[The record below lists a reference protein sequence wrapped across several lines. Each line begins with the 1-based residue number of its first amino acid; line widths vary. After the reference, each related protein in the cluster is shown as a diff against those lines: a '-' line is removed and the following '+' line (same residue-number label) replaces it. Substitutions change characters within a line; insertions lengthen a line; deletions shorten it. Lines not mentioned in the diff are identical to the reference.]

1 MNLTAF
7 TNQLSKVLTRRLSKA
22 IIDGNKRE
30 VGTIRKLLDDP
41 QGLQKKVEDIQKRH
55 QQGESFDQQK
65 INNDIDKS
73 FPKPEEATLSGSQ
86 VVENLKV
93 MGTDQSKDAGK
104 YADNNGFKPET
115 LKDIQG
121 HDRFDL
127 ETVDVDD
134 IYKSAGAEDFR
145 VIADNP
151 KGPRQNT
158 VQSEP
163 TVPPI
168 INKNGEVLDG
178 NNRLHTAKLDKEDP
192 SKPFDGKVQIL
203 RGSSTLQDN
212 ANNEVIDRVGSFA
225 ENLKTKVE
233 MDRPSVET
241 KVGTNLNASLKNVAN
256 MPQSGSF
263 IKSFAKATTKKN
275 KDSSVKDNNFDP
287 EIVDDE
293 LYVGIAMDLLRAV
306 KDNKG
311 GRPGKKLTEV
321 DKSGQTHVVTAK
333 NMNELAKDV
342 GESVADRILSKGG
355 TALKPW
361 EQRYL
366 GSMIIEFGRGN
377 FGGKFSAD
385 DLSIPHLFKE
395 STQPKDV
402 GKGTFKDQK
411 ILETSDYFNTWYK
424 TRNGGHGGKYWF
436 DLFPHNRS
444 EKAASPRY
452 HGPWKVDENLNVIEA
467 PRGVDK
473 SLRIGGGKGDTSQ
486 TKDNLEILN
495 ILGKQKLG
503 VDSDKFE
510 YFQHLGRMGVFKE
523 AGIDK
528 GSLEIAIARN
538 KLDEVDVQ
546 ELTRYYDNLKL
557 LKKKYND
564 LEDLARIKEGKP
576 PLTPLERENFG
587 KGEHIRNEIYQN
599 YYKEAPKKN
608 KNNPNPSPTGEKI
621 DLDNSVGGF
630 ETGNSNFLK
639 ALQMA
644 SLDTS
649 NLSELNTIQRAK
661 FNRITTEIKERF
673 RMDPENAEVYMPY
686 FLDSRTR
693 VYPLDSSGANLISG
707 LGRFGYSA
715 ERAMAKPVTYN
726 DEAFYAIVDD
736 FLRFEDN
743 PIVQT
748 RVKGDEL
755 GMKST
760 ASTAKAKRVLS
771 GNYPKEIELKNII
784 LRGTG
789 KGVATDLDRMKYW
802 KTFESEYLTRA
813 ENLLKAIDNSK
824 TAKNSDE
831 RSKIWSKWLSKNSWI
846 KNIKDQ
852 EAYVANLTE
861 IGRIKRAYDGNTQKG
876 SIGAYPQNNSH
887 YSTHL
892 MELDASASGSQVL
905 GAQYNDLKLLES
917 VNVTV
922 PKEGKPRGL
931 LTKEE
936 MDMVLEGVDNNAVAR
951 DLYVEVK
958 VHYGKKFTQK
968 MTELEQTDPQLAQI
982 YKELTDKYIQVG
994 RGTTKPIV
1002 MKVPYGAGMAR
1013 LKKTMASLISGKD
1026 RIQIMK
1032 DYQGRVEDSTILAKK
1047 FVDFHWD
1054 SMETSLQNS
1063 LETQYEFRRFSSIIG
1078 SLYTDLAG
1086 SSGSPRKPYL
1096 VKSPTGGETDFTV
1109 FATQTVQTYENVT
1122 LNKLPSF
1129 KPTLRKKGG
1138 FNKDGSPKTGVGRT
1152 KVTTTSKVPM
1162 DPNDPETIKLVT
1174 PNKNTPADTVK
1185 NLEKRGIN
1193 SSNLEMFAVDGK
1205 MVQEFPFAGGGS
1217 KTMASALAPNA
1228 VHSVDAA
1235 YLRELVKALHKEGI
1249 PVYVVHDAFFVL
1261 APDMKKTKQI
1271 AGNVMLEMHNNYN
1284 LREEMVR
1291 GLARAL
1297 DMPFDDVLRQVDD
1310 IMANPTAK
1318 QQADGIRPYP
1328 DGSLANKSE
1337 GPLTV
1342 PEGYTTENV
1351 LVGG

>member
-41 QGLQKKVEDIQKRH
+41 QGLQKKVEDIHKRH

-73 FPKPEEATLSGSQ
+73 FPEPEKTSLSGSQ

-93 MGTDQSKDAGK
+93 MGTDQSQDAGK
-104 YADNNGFKPET
+104 YADTNGFVPDT
-115 LKDIQG
+115 LSRIQD

-145 VIADNP
+145 IIADKPNP
-151 KGPRQNT
+151 RADT

-168 INKNGEVLDG
+168 IDKNGEVLDG
-178 NNRLHTAKLDKEDP
+178 NNRLHMAKLAKEDP
-192 SKPFDGKVQIL
+192 SNPFDGKVQIL

-212 ANNEVIDRVGSFA
+212 ANNEVIDRIGSFA
-225 ENLKTKVE
+225 ENLKTKVK
-233 MDRPSVET
+233 MDKPSVAT
-241 KVGTNLNASLKNVAN
+241 KVGTNIGASLKNVAN

-263 IKSFAKATTKKN
+263 IKSFAKAT
-275 KDSSVKDNNFDP
+275 NNFDP

-306 KDNKG
+306 KNNKG

-321 DKSGQTHVVTAK
+321 DPSGQTHVVTAK
-333 NMNELAKDV
+333 NINELAKDV

-355 TALKPW
+355 TPLKPW

-366 GSMIIEFGRGN
+366 GSMILQLGRGN
-377 FGGKFSAD
+377 FGGKFSD
-385 DLSIPHLFKE
+385 TDLDIPHLFKE
-395 STQPKDV
+395 SMQPKDF
-402 GKGTFKDQK
+402 GKGSYKDQN

-467 PRGVDK
+467 PRGVDE
-473 SLRIGGGKGDTSQ
+473 SLRIGGGKGDTSE
-486 TKDNLEILN
+486 TKDSLEILN
-495 ILGKQKLG
+495 ILGRQKLG

-528 GSLEIAIARN
+528 ESLEIAISRS
-538 KLDEVDVQ
+538 KLSETEIG
-546 ELTRYYDNLKL
+546 ELTRYYDDLRL

-576 PLTPLERENFG
+576 PLTPLQRENFG
-587 KGEHIRNEIYQN
+587 KGEHIRNEIYQD
-599 YYKEAPKKN
+599 YYKPAPKRS

-621 DLDNSVGGF
+621 DLENSVGGF
-630 ETGNSNFLK
+630 ESGNSNYLK

-661 FNRITTEIKERF
+661 FNRITAEIRERF
-673 RMDPENAEVYMPY
+673 RMDPEGAEVYMPY

-726 DEAFYAIVDD
+726 DEAFYSIVDD

-743 PIVQT
+743 PFKTHTDYLRFSPHKKDAEIRKT
-748 RVKGDEL
+748 LIKGL
-755 GMKST
+755 
-760 ASTAKAKRVLS
+760 
-771 GNYPKEIELKNII
+771 
-784 LRGTG
+784 G
-789 KGVATDLDRMKYW
+789 KGSSTDLERHRYW
-802 KTFESEYLTRA
+802 KLNEGQYLERA
-813 ENLLKAIDNSK
+813 ENLLKAIDASK
-824 TAKNSDE
+824 VAKNSDE
-831 RSKIWSKWLSKNSWI
+831 RTKIWAKWLSNNSWI
-846 KNIKDQ
+846 RKIKDQ
-852 EAYVANLTE
+852 EAYVSNLTE
-861 IGRIKRAYDGNTQKG
+861 IGRIKRAYDLPPQLTDKNEPSLASLQNQ
-876 SIGAYPQNNSH
+876 YPEISKSH
-887 YSTHL
+887 MSTHL
-892 MELDASASGSQVL
+892 VELDCSASGSQVL
-905 GAQYNDLKLLES
+905 GAQYRDRNLLES

-922 PKEGKPRGL
+922 PKEGKPRSL

-936 MDMVLEGVDNNAVAR
+936 MDMVNEGVDNNAVAR

-958 VHYGKKFTQK
+958 VHYGRKFEK
-968 MTELEQTDPQLAQI
+968 AMEDLLQTNPKLAQV
-982 YKELTDKYIQVG
+982 YQELTDRYIQVG
-994 RGTTKPIV
+994 RSTTKPIV

-1032 DYQGRVEDSTILAKK
+1032 DYQGRVEDPTTLVKD
-1047 FVDFHWD
+1047 FVDFHWK
-1054 SMETSLQNS
+1054 SMETSLQDS

-1109 FATQTVQTYENVT
+1109 FATQTVQTKEET
-1122 LNKLPSF
+1122 SLRQFPSF
-1129 KPTLRKKGG
+1129 EQKLRKKGV
-1138 FNKDGSPKTGVGRT
+1138 NKDGSPKMGAGLTQVA
-1152 KVTTTSKVPM
+1152 TTSKVPM
-1162 DPNDPETIKLVT
+1162 DPNDPQTVKLVT
-1174 PNKNTPADTVK
+1174 TNKQTSTDK
-1185 NLEKRGIN
+1185 IKKLEKRGIN
-1193 SSNLEMFAVDGK
+1193 PSNLEMFAVDGK
-1205 MVQEFPFAGGGS
+1205 MVQEFPFAGDGS

-1235 YLRELVKALHKEGI
+1235 YLRELVKALNKEGI

-1261 APDMKKTKQI
+1261 APDMKRTKQI
-1271 AGNVMLEMHNNYN
+1271 AGNVMIKMHNNYN
-1284 LREEMVR
+1284 LREEMVK

-1297 DMPFDDVLRQVDD
+1297 DMPFDEVLRQVDD
-1310 IMANPTAK
+1310 LMANPTPL
-1318 QQADGIRPYP
+1318 QQSKGIRAYP
-1328 DGSLANKSE
+1328 NGALANKSE

-1351 LVGG
+1351 LIGG

>member
-65 INNDIDKS
+65 INNDIGES
-73 FPKPEEATLSGSQ
+73 FPEPEETSLSGSQ

-93 MGTDQSKDAGK
+93 MGTDQSQDTPGK
-104 YADNNGFKPET
+104 YADTNGFEPNT
-115 LKDIQG
+115 LRMIQG

-145 VIADNP
+145 MIADNP
-151 KGPRQNT
+151 NPRVDT

-168 INKNGEVLDG
+168 IDKNGEVLDG
-178 NNRLHTAKLDKEDP
+178 NNRLHIAKLDKEGGI
-192 SKPFDGKVQIL
+192 SDGKVQIL

-212 ANNEVIDRVGSFA
+212 ANNEVIDRIGSFA
-225 ENLKTKVE
+225 ENLKTKIE
-233 MDRPSVET
+233 MDRPSVAT
-241 KVGTNLNASLKNVAN
+241 KVGTNVIASFKNVAN

-263 IKSFAKATTKKN
+263 IKSFAKAT
-275 KDSSVKDNNFDP
+275 NNFDP

-355 TALKPW
+355 SPLKPW

-366 GSMIIEFGRGN
+366 GSMILQLGRGN

-402 GKGTFKDQK
+402 GKGKFKDQK

-587 KGEHIRNEIYQN
+587 KGENIRNEIYQN
-599 YYKEAPKKN
+599 YYKPAPKKN

-630 ETGNSNFLK
+630 ESGNSNFLK

-715 ERAMAKPVTYN
+715 ERAMAKPITYN
-726 DEAFYAIVDD
+726 DESFYAIVDD

-743 PIVQT
+743 PFKTHTDYLRFSPHKKDAEIKKT
-748 RVKGDEL
+748 LIKGL
-755 GMKST
+755 GKG
-760 ASTAKAKRVLS
+760 ASTNLERH
-771 GNYPKEIELKNII
+771 
-784 LRGTG
+784 R
-789 KGVATDLDRMKYW
+789 YW
-802 KTFESEYLTRA
+802 KLNEGQYLERA
-813 ENLLKAIDNSK
+813 ENLLKAIDASK
-824 TAKNSDE
+824 VAKNSDE
-831 RSKIWSKWLSKNSWI
+831 RTKIWSKWLSNNSWI

-861 IGRIKRAYDGNTQKG
+861 IGRIKRAYDLPSQITNKNEPSLASLQNQ
-876 SIGAYPQNNSH
+876 YPETSNSH
-887 YSTHL
+887 MSTHL
-892 MELDASASGSQVL
+892 VELDASASGSQVL

-917 VNVTV
+917 VNVIV

-968 MTELEQTDPQLAQI
+968 MTELEQTNPQLAQI
-982 YKELTDKYIQVG
+982 YKELTERYIQVG

-1032 DYQGRVEDSTILAKK
+1032 DYQGRVEDPTTLVKD

-1109 FATQTVQTYENVT
+1109 FATQTVQTKEET
-1122 LNKLPSF
+1122 SLRQFPSF
-1129 KPTLRKKGG
+1129 EQKIRKKGV
-1138 FNKDGSPKTGVGRT
+1138 NKDGSPKMGAGLT
-1152 KVTTTSKVPM
+1152 KVYTTSKVPM

-1328 DGSLANKSE
+1328 NGALANKSE